1 MGTSASS
8 RGPGSGPDV
17 PIVPPWVDN
26 PPSTPRPQQA
36 PLQIP
41 QGPAPAPGQQLTP
54 PRQPQP
60 QPPQPQAPPPQAP
73 LQQPAVPSAPGRW
86 RGVRTS
92 LGKFAGGGADRG
104 RHLRRG
110 LGHYS
115 RSGMGGSGNAAR
127 RLGGSASAASSLH
140 NALTSLANGQP
151 LPQELGIDPQALA
164 GLTPAEIA
172 DALVDAIMPIDGT
185 QDAEATRDSAARAL
199 SDILA
204 QNNNLTNLSPAQVDQ
219 VTAATLGYDVAHRI
233 ELDVGKS
240 IIDKAPTKGEGLER
254 LQEMKD
260 YVREVVAVQ
269 YAAERAA
276 NGAIGR
282 AVIDRISRDAIQ
294 QAFDVFEED
303 GGL

>member
-26 PPSTPRPQQA
+26 PPATPGPQQ
-36 PLQIP
+36 PPP
-41 QGPAPAPGQQLTP
+41 QPPQAPASPPGSQP
-54 PRQPQP
+54 KPSRQPQP
-60 QPPQPQAPPPQAP
+60 QQSQPPQVPP
-73 LQQPAVPSAPGRW
+73 QQPAVPSTPGRW

-127 RLGGSASAASSLH
+127 RLGGTTSAASSLH
-140 NALTSLANGQP
+140 NALTSLASGQP
-151 LPQELGIDPQALA
+151 LPPELGIDPQALA

-172 DALVDAIMPIDGT
+172 DVLVDAIRPIDGT

-204 QNNNLTNLSPAQVDQ
+204 SNNDLTNLSPAQVDQ

-240 IIDKAPTKGEGLER
+240 IIDKAPTKGEGLDR

-260 YVREVVAVQ
+260 YVREVVAAQ

-282 AVIDRISRDAIQ
+282 AVIGRISRDAIQ
-294 QAFDVFEED
+294 QAFEVFEED

>member
-1 MGTSASS
+1 M
-8 RGPGSGPDV
+8 P
-17 PIVPPWVDN
+17 
-26 PPSTPRPQQA
+26 
-36 PLQIP
+36 
-41 QGPAPAPGQQLTP
+41 PGQP
-54 PRQPQP
+54 PE
-60 QPPQPQAPPPQAP
+60 
-73 LQQPAVPSAPGRW
+73 PSQPGRW

-92 LGKFAGGGADRG
+92 LGKFAGGGEDRG

-127 RLGGSASAASSLH
+127 RMGGSATAASALH
-140 NALTSLANGQP
+140 NALTSLASGQP

-164 GLTPAEIA
+164 GRTPAEIA
-172 DALVDAIMPIDGT
+172 DILVDAIRPIDGT
-185 QDAEATRDSAARAL
+185 QDAEATRDSVARAL
-199 SDILA
+199 ADVLA
-204 QNNNLTNLSPAQVDQ
+204 QNNDLTNLSPAQVDQ
-219 VTAATLGYDVAHRI
+219 VTASTLGYDVAHRI

-260 YVREVVAVQ
+260 YVREVVAAE
-269 YAAERAA
+269 YAAERAR
-276 NGAIGR
+276 NGAVGR

-294 QAFDVFEED
+294 QAFEVFEED

>member
-1 MGTSASS
+1 
-8 RGPGSGPDV
+8 
-17 PIVPPWVDN
+17 
-26 PPSTPRPQQA
+26 
-36 PLQIP
+36 
-41 QGPAPAPGQQLTP
+41 
-54 PRQPQP
+54 
-60 QPPQPQAPPPQAP
+60 
-73 LQQPAVPSAPGRW
+73 
-86 RGVRTS
+86 
-92 LGKFAGGGADRG
+92 
-104 RHLRRG
+104 
-110 LGHYS
+110 
-115 RSGMGGSGNAAR
+115 MGGSGNAAR
-127 RLGGSASAASSLH
+127 RMGGSASAASSLH
-140 NALTSLANGQP
+140 DALTSLASGQP
-151 LPQELGIDPQALA
+151 LPPELGIDPLALA

-172 DALVDAIMPIDGT
+172 DVLVDAIKPIDGT

-204 QNNNLTNLSPAQVDQ
+204 QSNDLTNLSPAQVDQ

-260 YVREVVAVQ
+260 YVREVVAAQ

-294 QAFDVFEED
+294 QAFEVFEEE

>member
-1 MGTSASS
+1 
-8 RGPGSGPDV
+8 
-17 PIVPPWVDN
+17 
-26 PPSTPRPQQA
+26 
-36 PLQIP
+36 
-41 QGPAPAPGQQLTP
+41 
-54 PRQPQP
+54 
-60 QPPQPQAPPPQAP
+60 
-73 LQQPAVPSAPGRW
+73 
-86 RGVRTS
+86 
-92 LGKFAGGGADRG
+92 
-104 RHLRRG
+104 
-110 LGHYS
+110 
-115 RSGMGGSGNAAR
+115 MGGSGNAAR

-140 NALTSLANGQP
+140 NALTSLASGQP
-151 LPQELGIDPQALA
+151 LQQELGIDPQALA

-172 DALVDAIMPIDGT
+172 DILVDAIKPIDGT

-204 QNNNLTNLSPAQVDQ
+204 QNNDLTNLSPAQVDQ

-260 YVREVVAVQ
+260 YVREVVAAQ
-269 YAAERAA
+269 YAAERAL

-303 GGL
+303 AGL

>member
-8 RGPGSGPDV
+8 RGPGSGLDV

-26 PPSTPRPQQA
+26 PPATPRPQQ
-36 PLQIP
+36 PPPQIP
-41 QGPAPAPGQQLTP
+41 QGPAPSPGSQSTP
-54 PRQPQP
+54 PSQPQP
-60 QPPQPQAPPPQAP
+60 QPPQVPP
-73 LQQPAVPSAPGRW
+73 QQPAVPSTPGRW

-140 NALTSLANGQP
+140 NALTSLASGQP
-151 LPQELGIDPQALA
+151 LPPELGINPQALA

-172 DALVDAIMPIDGT
+172 DVLVDAIKPIDGT

-204 QNNNLTNLSPAQVDQ
+204 QNNDLTNLSPAQVDQ
-219 VTAATLGYDVAHRI
+219 VTAATLGYNVAHRI

-260 YVREVVAVQ
+260 YVREVVAAQ

-294 QAFDVFEED
+294 QAFEVFEEE

>member
-8 RGPGSGPDV
+8 RGPGSGPDIS
-17 PIVPPWVDN
+17 IVPPWVDN
-26 PPSTPRPQQA
+26 PPATPRPQQ
-36 PLQIP
+36 PPPQIP
-41 QGPAPAPGQQLTP
+41 SGPVPSPGLQPTSP
-54 PRQPQP
+54 GQPQP
-60 QPPQPQAPPPQAP
+60 QQPTQPPQVSPPQPT
-73 LQQPAVPSAPGRW
+73 VPSAPGRW

-92 LGKFAGGGADRG
+92 LGKFAGGGADRR

-140 NALTSLANGQP
+140 AALTSLASGQP
-151 LPQELGIDPQALA
+151 LPPELGIDPQALA

-172 DALVDAIMPIDGT
+172 DVLVDAIRPIDGT

-204 QNNNLTNLSPAQVDQ
+204 QNNDLTNLSTAQVDQ

-240 IIDKAPTKGEGLER
+240 IIDKAPTKGEGLDR

-260 YVREVVAVQ
+260 YVREVVAAQ
-269 YAAERAA
+269 YAAERLA
-276 NGAIGR
+276 NGSIGR

-294 QAFDVFEED
+294 QAFEVFEEE

>member
-26 PPSTPRPQQA
+26 PPGQPQLPQ
-36 PLQIP
+36 PSPPGMP
-41 QGPAPAPGQQLTP
+41 QGLAPAPG
-54 PRQPQP
+54 
-60 QPPQPQAPPPQAP
+60 PQAPP
-73 LQQPAVPSAPGRW
+73 QQPPTPSQSGRW

-92 LGKFAGGGADRG
+92 LGKFASGGEDRG

-127 RLGGSASAASSLH
+127 RMSGSATAASALH
-140 NALTSLANGQP
+140 NTLTSLASGQP
-151 LPQELGIDPQALA
+151 LPQDLGIDPQELA
-164 GLTPAEIA
+164 GRTPAEIA
-172 DALVDAIMPIDGT
+172 DILVDAIRPIDGT
-185 QDAEATRDSAARAL
+185 QDAEATRDSVARAL
-199 SDILA
+199 ADVLA
-204 QNNNLTNLSPAQVDQ
+204 QNNDLTNLSPAQVDQ
-219 VTAATLGYDVAHRI
+219 VTASTLGYDVAHRI

-240 IIDKAPTKGEGLER
+240 IIDKAPTKGDGLER

-260 YVREVVAVQ
+260 YVREVVAAK
-269 YAAERAA
+269 YTAERARI
-276 NGAIGR
+276 GTVGR
-282 AVIDRISRDAIQ
+282 AVIDRLSRDAIQ
-294 QAFDVFEED
+294 QAFEVFEED

>member
-1 MGTSASS
+1 M
-8 RGPGSGPDV
+8 
-17 PIVPPWVDN
+17 
-26 PPSTPRPQQA
+26 
-36 PLQIP
+36 
-41 QGPAPAPGQQLTP
+41 
-54 PRQPQP
+54 
-60 QPPQPQAPPPQAP
+60 
-73 LQQPAVPSAPGRW
+73 
-86 RGVRTS
+86 
-92 LGKFAGGGADRG
+92 
-104 RHLRRG
+104 RRG

-127 RLGGSASAASSLH
+127 RMGGSASAASSLH
-140 NALTSLANGQP
+140 NALTSLASGQP

-172 DALVDAIMPIDGT
+172 DVLVDAIKPIDGT

-199 SDILA
+199 ADILA
-204 QNNNLTNLSPAQVDQ
+204 QNNDLTNLSPAQVDQ

-240 IIDKAPTKGEGLER
+240 IIDKAPTKGQGLEL

-260 YVREVVAVQ
+260 YVREVVAAQ

-294 QAFDVFEED
+294 QAFEVFEED